1 MSRFDTGPRAGAPFF
16 LLSTLDA
23 RPSSLSHA
31 MFSHVVIFWTYTDK
45 PGAADALIAG
55 AEKYLRPI
63 PGVSSFHAG
72 RMVSSHRDVVDQSYQ
87 VALNIQF
94 ANKQLQDEYQ
104 VHPLHLEFVE
114 KAFKPNCARAVVYD
128 FE

>member
-1 MSRFDTGPRAGAPFF
+1 LRWTP
-16 LLSTLDA
+16 DA
-23 RPSSLSHA
+23 RRSIFAA
-31 MFSHVVIFWTYTDK
+31 MFSHVVVFWTHPDR
-45 PGAADALIAG
+45 PNAAEELIAG

-63 PGVSSFHAG
+63 PGLTHFHAG
-72 RMVSSHRDVVDQSYQ
+72 KMVKSHRDVVDQSYQ
-87 VALNIQF
+87 VALNLQF

-114 KAFKPNCARAVVYD
+114 KAFKPNCQRAVIYD